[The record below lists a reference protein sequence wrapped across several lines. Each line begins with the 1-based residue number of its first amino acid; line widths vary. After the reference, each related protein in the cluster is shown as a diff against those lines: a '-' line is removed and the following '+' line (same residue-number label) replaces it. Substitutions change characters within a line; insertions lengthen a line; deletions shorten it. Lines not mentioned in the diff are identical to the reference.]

1 MTGAIVLVAP
11 TWSFLLALGSGLPLP
26 YVYTVPFLNTPNPY
40 RVILEHTHVK
50 EALVP
55 SRPVIFLD
63 DGGVMNDNSVRSG
76 QWQRMVGDYLA
87 PILGGEAQAWADANR
102 TVMAGMFADTGAWEA
117 RLSAAPD
124 YTTFDYQYHLD
135 WLCGMCKLVGIAP
148 PPAAE
153 SVELGRR
160 AYASIIPRV
169 QSAFPGAIETIRLL
183 RNRGYTLHTASG
195 ESSTDLKGYLAPMGV
210 RDCFG
215 RLYGPDLIQT
225 FKNGPEFYERLLA
238 DAGVAPPDALV
249 LDDSPKCV
257 AWAEQAGAR
266 AVLVSNTPQS
276 PGTTH
281 VISGLAALPDFIGQ
295 RY

>member
-1 MTGAIVLVAP
+1 
-11 TWSFLLALGSGLPLP
+11 
-26 YVYTVPFLNTPNPY
+26 VPD
-40 RVILEHTHVK
+40 
-50 EALVP
+50 
-55 SRPVIFLD
+55 RPVIFLD
-63 DGGVMNDNSVRSG
+63 DGGVMNDNYVRSR

-102 TVMAGMFADTGAWEA
+102 SVMAGMFAATGAWEA

-124 YTTFDYQYHLD
+124 YATFDYQYHLD

-148 PPAAE
+148 PPADE

-169 QSAFPGAIETIRLL
+169 QSAFPSAIETIRLL
-183 RNRGYTLHTASG
+183 YNRGYTLHTASG

-215 RLYGPDLIQT
+215 RLYGPDLIET
-225 FKNGPEFYERLLA
+225 FKNGPQFYERLLT
-238 DAGVAPPDALV
+238 DAGVAPSDALV

-257 AWAEQAGAR
+257 GWAEQAGAR
-266 AVLVSNTPQS
+266 AVLVSTAPQPLGTNHMIS
-276 PGTTH
+276 SLADLPG
-281 VISGLAALPDFIGQ
+281 FIKKQ
-295 RY
+295 Y